1 MPWKGGEIVPI
12 RWSALKVSEAADR
25 IEEHFNQAVEPLEKA
40 RTAAREARKIAGLPQ
55 YIDQDLTRIISDID
69 RTIGGG
75 QWEPVGRIRA
85 GIKAIREDIPS
96 GAVEQD
102 QVTQKYGSTQALV

>member
-1 MPWKGGEIVPI
+1 LPI
-12 RWSALKVSEAADR
+12 KWSALKVSEAADK

-40 RTAAREARKIAGLPQ
+40 RIAAREALKLPNLPQ
-55 YIDQDLTRIISDID
+55 YINQDFTRIIGEID
-69 RTIGGG
+69 RAIGGS
-75 QWEPVGRIRA
+75 QFEPIGRIRA
-85 GIKAIREDIPS
+85 GIKAIRDDIPS